1 MIKKRFK
8 IWFLTIITFG
18 LIRLKWKNIQNKQKN
33 LVFQND
39 KLPFE
44 FQELLNCFS
53 NTEITKAER
62 TLTKITVFLKQ
73 AKQVDLQALKNLKG
87 INGLFVKSDSVSLI
101 TGEYT
106 QAIYEQLIEFIET
119 K

>member
-44 FQELLNCFS
+44 FQDFLNCFS
-53 NTEITKAER
+53 NTEIIKADR
-62 TLTKITVFLKQ
+62 TLTKITIFVKQ
-73 AKQVDLQALKNLKG
+73 AKQIDLQTLKSLKG
-87 INGLFVKSDSVSLI
+87 ISGLFVKSDSVSLI
-101 TGEYT
+101 TSEYT
-106 QAIYEQLIEFIET
+106 QVIYEQIIKFIEA